1 MYKIKKKI
9 NLISRIDF
17 KNLELRLSHTVDGE
31 PLELAPPNQLPE
43 FQVVCRIYLGRFGEY
58 AYICAANTIIFGC
71 LMAYF
76 VLMSKFLFGAGL
88 SIHKLRNRG
97 RHDNEIVKN
106 LHIGLSKSS

>member
-1 MYKIKKKI
+1 M
-9 NLISRIDF
+9 NLIFRIDF